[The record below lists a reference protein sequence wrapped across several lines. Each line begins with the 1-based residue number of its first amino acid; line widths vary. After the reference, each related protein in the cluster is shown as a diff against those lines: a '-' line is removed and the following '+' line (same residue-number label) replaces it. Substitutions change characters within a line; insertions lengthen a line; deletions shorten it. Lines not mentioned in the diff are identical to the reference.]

1 MTPEAASVFIE
12 NWAALLFVIFTGIST
27 VSSILVKI
35 LVSFIKNQQ
44 DFLPEYK
51 PGRALIFVVSL
62 LQAIALNSPSAA
74 NIVKGS
80 K

>member
-1 MTPEAASVFIE
+1 MSPEVLSSLLE
-12 NWAALLFVIFTGIST
+12 NWAALLFIIFTGIST
-27 VSSILVKI
+27 VSSIIVKI

-51 PGRALIFVVSL
+51 PGRALIFIISL

-74 NIVKGS
+74 NIVKG

>member
-1 MTPEAASVFIE
+1 MSPEVVSVFFE
-12 NWAALLFVIFTGIST
+12 NWATLLFIIFTGIST
-27 VSSILVKI
+27 VSSIIVKI

-51 PGRALIFVVSL
+51 PGRALIFVISL
-62 LQAIALNSPSAA
+62 LQAVALNSPSAV
-74 NIVKGS
+74 NIVKR